1 MKSHLLRRPEERFIK
16 TRTHES
22 RRRVLWVRFRR
33 DWQLYALLALPLA
46 YLLIFKYIPLVGAQ
60 IAFRDYNF
68 ADGIWGS
75 PWVGLENF
83 VRFVESPQF
92 RKVMGNT
99 ISLSFY
105 SLIVGFPIPII
116 LALSLNQVRLKFF
129 QRSVQLIT
137 YAPYFISLTVLVGM
151 IIQFLN
157 PRVGLIALVAR
168 SLGLEV
174 PNIMGSP
181 DYFSHVYVWSG
192 VWQTAGFA
200 SIVYLSVLSAID
212 PSLHEAA
219 LIDGA
224 NRIRRIIHIDFPG
237 LLPTAIVLLILS
249 VGNLLQLGFEKAYLM
264 QNPLN
269 MSVSEVIDTYVYRIG
284 LLGAVPDFS
293 YATAIGLF
301 KSMVGLILVFIVNS
315 AARRVSGESL
325 W

>member
-1 MKSHLLRRPEERFIK
+1 MKSHLLRRPEERFIN

-22 RRRVLWVRFRR
+22 RQRSLWLRLRR

-46 YLLIFKYIPLVGAQ
+46 YLFIFKYIPLVGAQ

-68 ADGIWGS
+68 TDGIWNS
-75 PWVGLENF
+75 PWVGFENF
-83 VRFVESPQF
+83 IRFINSPQF
-92 RKVMGNT
+92 SKVMGNT

-105 SLIVGFPIPII
+105 SLFVGFPIPII

-129 QRSVQLIT
+129 QRGVQLIT

-157 PRVGLIALVAR
+157 PRVGLIALAAR

-174 PNIMGSP
+174 PNIMGRP
-181 DYFSHVYVWSG
+181 DSFSHVYVWSG
-192 VWQTAGFA
+192 IWQTAGFA
-200 SIVYLSVLSAID
+200 SIIYLSVLSAID

-249 VGNLLQLGFEKAYLM
+249 AGNLLQLGFEKAYLM

-269 MSVSEVIDTYVYRIG
+269 LGVSEVIDTYVYRVG

-315 AARRVSGESL
+315 AARRASGESL

>member
-1 MKSHLLRRPEERFIK
+1 MWIRL
-16 TRTHES
+16 
-22 RRRVLWVRFRR
+22 RR
-33 DWQLYALLALPLA
+33 DWQLYALLVLPLA
-46 YLLIFKYIPLVGAQ
+46 YLFIFKYLPLMGAQ

-75 PWVGLENF
+75 PWVGFENF
-83 VRFVESPQF
+83 ARFIRSPQF
-92 RKVMGNT
+92 GKVLGNT
-99 ISLSFY
+99 IGLSVY
-105 SLIVGFPIPII
+105 SLLAGFPIPIL

-129 QRSVQLIT
+129 QRSVQLIA

-157 PRVGLIALVAR
+157 PRVGLIALFAQA
-168 SLGLEV
+168 LGLDV
-174 PNIMGSP
+174 PNIMGNPS
-181 DYFSHVYVWSG
+181 YFSHVYVWSG
-192 VWQTAGFA
+192 VWQTAGFG
-200 SIVYLSVLSAID
+200 SIIYLSVLSATD
-212 PSLHEAA
+212 PALHEAA

-224 NRIRRIIHIDFPG
+224 NRIQRIWHID
-237 LLPTAIVLLILS
+237 LPTLMPTAVVLLILS
-249 VGNLLQLGFEKAYLM
+249 AGSLLQLGFEKAYLM

-301 KSMVGLILVFIVNS
+301 KSTVGLILVLIVNQT
-315 AARRVSGESL
+315 AKRVSGESL